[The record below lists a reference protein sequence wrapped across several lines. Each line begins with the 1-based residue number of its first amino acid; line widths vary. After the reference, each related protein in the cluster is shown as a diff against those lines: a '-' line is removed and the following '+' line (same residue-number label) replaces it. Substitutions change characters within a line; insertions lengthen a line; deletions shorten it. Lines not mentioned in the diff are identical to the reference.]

1 MITRVGSITLD
12 VPDLQRSIEFFT
24 TKVGLEVTERDDATA
39 YLRCADRHHDLI
51 LEQAANG
58 EAALRHLN
66 LEVEGDLSEH
76 VARAVAAGAVDVGP
90 IAHPGVAAAHVL
102 EIPSGYGV
110 KLYTGLESVTE
121 LPASPLQRPFRFS
134 HFNIA
139 VPEVAPMMEFFQA
152 AFDLRPSDW
161 IGSKEDPFLAWLHCP
176 VFNAPHHG
184 VAILKGD
191 PKLHHVAF
199 DYESVSGLVA
209 RVDNYVDESHYLVWG
224 MGRHG
229 TGGSVFAYT
238 EDASGLLV
246 ELDSGMI
253 SIGDDPRW
261 REAQVWS
268 LTDQRAIDEW
278 GSAIPEEWL
287 AKRTAFIRPTET
299 LDTLYEAL
307 T

>member
-1 MITRVGSITLD
+1 MITRVGSVTLE
-12 VPDLQRSIEFFT
+12 VPNLQKSIEFFT
-24 TKVGLEVTERDDATA
+24 QKVGLEVTESDGSTA

-51 LEQAANG
+51 LEQSTTG
-58 EAALRHLN
+58 ESALRHLN
-66 LEVEGDLSEH
+66 LEVEGDIGEH
-76 VARAVAAGAVDVGP
+76 VASAVAAGAIDVGP
-90 IAHPGVAAAHVL
+90 LIHPGVEAAHVL

-110 KLYTGLESVTE
+110 KLYSGMTAVSAPRES
-121 LPASPLQRPFRFS
+121 ALQRPFRFS

-139 VPEVAPMMEFFQA
+139 VPEVAPMVDFFSA

-161 IGSKEDPFLAWLHCP
+161 IGSREDPFLAWLHCP

-191 PKLHHVAF
+191 PKLHHIAF
-199 DYESVSGLVA
+199 DYESVDGLVE
-209 RVDNYVDESHYLVWG
+209 RVDNYVDESRFLVWG

-229 TGGSVFAYT
+229 TGGSVFAYA
-238 EDASGLLV
+238 EDASGLMV

-268 LTDQRAIDEW
+268 LSDQRAIDEW

-287 AKRTAFIRPTET
+287 AKRTAFIRPTAA
-299 LDTLYEAL
+299 LNDLYEAL
-307 T
+307 S

>member
-1 MITRVGSITLD
+1 MITSVGSITLE
-12 VPDLQRSIEFFT
+12 VPDLAASVRFFVE
-24 TKVGLEVTERDDATA
+24 KVGLDVTEMDGSTA

-51 LEQAANG
+51 LQASESG
-58 EAALRHLN
+58 VAALRHLN
-66 LEVEGDLSEH
+66 LEVQGDLAEH
-76 VARAVAAGAVDVGP
+76 VAAAVAAGAIDCGP
-90 IAHPGVAAAHVL
+90 LTHPGVEAAHVL

-110 KLYTGLESVTE
+110 KLYTGMQQAET
-121 LPASPLQRPFRFS
+121 PSPEAIERPFRFS

-139 VPEVAPMMEFFQA
+139 VPEVAPMMDFFNA
-152 AFDLRPSDW
+152 AFGLLPSDW

-184 VAILKGD
+184 VAILKGE
-191 PKLHHVAF
+191 PKLHHIAF
-199 DYESVSGLVA
+199 DYETVDGLID

-268 LTDQRAIDEW
+268 LDDQRAVDEW
-278 GSAIPEEWL
+278 GSSIPERWL
-287 AKRTAFIRPTET
+287 AKRTEFVRPTASSAVSSRTE
-299 LDTLYEAL
+299 
-307 T
+307 

>member
-12 VPDLQRSIEFFT
+12 VPDLQKSIRFFT
-24 TKVGLEVTERDDATA
+24 EKVGLEVTETDGSTA

-51 LEQAANG
+51 LEQSAKD
-58 EAALRHLN
+58 EAGLRFLN
-66 LEVEGDLSEH
+66 FEVEGDIAPH
-76 VARAVAAGAVDVGP
+76 VAAAVAAGAIDIGP
-90 IAHPGVAAAHVL
+90 LSHPGVETAHVL

-110 KLYTGLESVTE
+110 KLYSGMATVPAPSNSALE
-121 LPASPLQRPFRFS
+121 RPFRFS

-139 VPEVAPMMEFFQA
+139 VPEVATMVDFFGA
-152 AFDLRPSDW
+152 AFELRPSDW

-191 PKLHHVAF
+191 PKLHHIAF
-199 DYESVSGLVA
+199 DFESVEGLID
-209 RVDNYVDESHYLVWG
+209 RVDNYVDESHFLVWG

-238 EDASGLLV
+238 EDDSGLMV

-261 REAQVWS
+261 REAQVWD
-268 LTDQRAIDEW
+268 LTDQRAVDEW
-278 GSAIPEEWL
+278 GSAIPDQWL
-287 AKRTAFIRPTET
+287 AKRTPFIRPTEA
-299 LDTLYEAL
+299 LDELYEAL
-307 T
+307 S

>member
-12 VPDLQRSIEFFT
+12 VPDLSASLRFFVE
-24 TKVGLEVTERDDATA
+24 KVGLEATESDGSTA
-39 YLRCADRHHDLI
+39 YLRADARHHDLI
-51 LEQAANG
+51 LHQSATR

-66 LEVEGDLSEH
+66 LEVDGDLSEH
-76 VARAVAAGAVDVGP
+76 VATAVAAGAVDIGP
-90 IAHPGVAAAHVL
+90 LAHPGVDAAHVL

-110 KLYTGLESVTE
+110 KLYTGMAPVPPPVPTT
-121 LPASPLQRPFRFS
+121 PQRPFRFS

-139 VPEVAPMMEFFQA
+139 VPEVAPMMEFFTA
-152 AFDLRPSDW
+152 AFGLLPSDW
-161 IGSKEDPFLAWLHCP
+161 IGSKDDPFLAWLHCP

-184 VAILKGD
+184 VAILQGE
-191 PKLHHVAF
+191 PKLHHIAF
-199 DYESVSGLVA
+199 DYETVEGLIA
-209 RVDNYVDESHYLVWG
+209 RVDNYVDDSHYLVWG

-268 LTDQRAIDEW
+268 LDDQRAVDEW
-278 GSAIPEEWL
+278 GSAIPERWL
-287 AKRTAFIRPTET
+287 AKRTAFLRPS
-299 LDTLYEAL
+299 ASPVA
-307 T
+307 